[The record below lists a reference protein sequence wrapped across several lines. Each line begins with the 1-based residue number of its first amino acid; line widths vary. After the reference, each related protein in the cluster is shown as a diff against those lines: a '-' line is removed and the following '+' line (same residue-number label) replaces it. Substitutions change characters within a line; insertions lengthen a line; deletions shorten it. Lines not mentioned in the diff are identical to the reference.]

1 MIGEPLLKDDRSV
14 DAVCRRIGVTA
25 FRCFGAGD
33 FAALVLAAFLL
44 ALAPTTFAAA
54 PDVQPLPGTAGS
66 GGPSSSS
73 DVSTYR
79 LGVGDMISIRVFGE
93 DDLSREKVRLTD
105 AGTIFYPVLGE
116 IKVQGMTV
124 GDLQRIIADR
134 LRGNYLV
141 HPRVSVNVD
150 EYRPFYINGM
160 VQKTG
165 AYAYQPGLTVRKAA
179 ALAGGFLER
188 ASTSKIT
195 IIREGDPEQR
205 SQKADLNTDIGPG
218 DVISVGESFF

>member
-1 MIGEPLLKDDRSV
+1 MIGELLFRKCEQTVVAAGNRLRMFRRLQYGKFVALMLLTCILAHGPSSFASDPDPAISAGGKDQGSDSELSSYLL
-14 DAVCRRIGVTA
+14 
-25 FRCFGAGD
+25 GAGD
-33 FAALVLAAFLL
+33 V
-44 ALAPTTFAAA
+44 
-54 PDVQPLPGTAGS
+54 
-66 GGPSSSS
+66 
-73 DVSTYR
+73 
-79 LGVGDMISIRVFGE
+79 ISIRVFGE
-93 DDLSREKVRLTD
+93 DDLTKEKVKLTD

-116 IKVQGMTV
+116 IKVLGMTV
-124 GDLQRIIADR
+124 GNLQRIVADG
-134 LRGNYLV
+134 LRGRFLV
-141 HPRVSVNVD
+141 NPRVSVNVD